1 MSGAQRT
8 GDCRPQSTNGE
19 YARRYVGYRLGPE
32 SRVRRRKRLQNF
44 SQPEKIESLAPQRRA
59 GGRTLLTLSSW
70 PQQQLSDSGK

>member
-1 MSGAQRT
+1 MSGAQR
-8 GDCRPQSTNGE
+8 
-19 YARRYVGYRLGPE
+19 
-32 SRVRRRKRLQNF
+32 RRRKRLQNF